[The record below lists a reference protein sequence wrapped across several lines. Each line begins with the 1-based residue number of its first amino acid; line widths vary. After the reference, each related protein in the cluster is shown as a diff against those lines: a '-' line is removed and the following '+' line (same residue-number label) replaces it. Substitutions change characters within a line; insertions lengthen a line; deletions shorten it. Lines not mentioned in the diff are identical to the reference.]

1 VIRLHD
7 IRKQLSEMKELVGQ
21 KVSHSY
27 LLKFI
32 QAPYIDEDKLLILIS
47 ILNQIEMSGKQL
59 GNYALTTMLIQIALD
74 THDHVPNDSEEDEE
88 NGSSKTKQLTVLA
101 GDYYSGLYYMLLA
114 DTDDIQMIK
123 ALSMGIKEVNEHKIS
138 VFQKEFDGI
147 EKLMSSIKMIE
158 SSLLIKFIEYFQVDV
173 WKEVVINFLFV
184 KRLINE
190 REQYIQVGSS
200 LLFESLKKIT
210 FPKNDFML
218 RDLSNE
224 QQKYLLLM
232 CDRYIDFSKHVIENG
247 LQQIPFVNDLLNS
260 TIKTVLNQHHP
271 VAKTFVEEG

>member
-21 KVSHSY
+21 KIMHPY

-32 QAPYIDEDKLLILIS
+32 QSPYIDEDKLLILIS
-47 ILNQIEMSGKQL
+47 ILNQIEMSSKQVE
-59 GNYALTTMLIQIALD
+59 NYALTTMLIQIALD
-74 THDHVPNDSEEDEE
+74 THDHVSNDSEDEK
-88 NGSSKTKQLTVLA
+88 NGGPKTKQLTVLA
-101 GDYYSGLYYMLLA
+101 GDYYSGLYYKLLA

-123 ALSMGIKEVNEHKIS
+123 ALSMGIKEVNEHKIF

-173 WKEVVINFLFV
+173 WKEVVINFLLV

-200 LLFESLKKIT
+200 LLFESLKKII

-232 CDRYIDFSKHVIENG
+232 CDRYIDFSKHVIENE